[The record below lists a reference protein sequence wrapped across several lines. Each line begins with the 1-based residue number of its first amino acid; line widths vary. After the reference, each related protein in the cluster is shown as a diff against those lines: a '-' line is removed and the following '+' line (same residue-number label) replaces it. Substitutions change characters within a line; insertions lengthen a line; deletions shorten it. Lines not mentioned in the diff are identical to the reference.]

1 MLSRYS
7 ICPEITAFC
16 HAVPLNSKGALERS
30 AVALREPGGWGGS
43 PVLRVCQ
50 RLRFFLLLPHLF
62 RRVVRAGVNL
72 CQTCDA
78 GARPYQDTRSGRERV
93 LERVPTYLPQRFMT
107 AFVTASRTASWRI
120 AH

>member
-1 MLSRYS
+1 VDRRCSGFA
-7 ICPEITAFC
+7 IE
-16 HAVPLNSKGALERS
+16 
-30 AVALREPGGWGGS
+30 
-43 PVLRVCQ
+43 

-62 RRVVRAGVNL
+62 RRVVRARVNL

-78 GARPYQDTRSGRERV
+78 GARPYQDTRSGR
-93 LERVPTYLPQRFMT
+93 ERVPTYLPQRFMT